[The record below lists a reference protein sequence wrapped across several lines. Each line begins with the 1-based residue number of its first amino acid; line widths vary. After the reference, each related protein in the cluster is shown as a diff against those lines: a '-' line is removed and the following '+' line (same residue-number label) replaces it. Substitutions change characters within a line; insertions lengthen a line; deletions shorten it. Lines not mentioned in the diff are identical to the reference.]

1 MILHAIAVVQASY
14 RIGVKV
20 KPSQNR
26 SPGCADVLSCRY
38 VCGQHCY
45 CMRHKV
51 YFRPRA
57 KGTSEDLG
65 AWRKTPSVSSGVG
78 LVHTLHDWERYKDP
92 VEYRNMSHS
101 HCISH

>member
-1 MILHAIAVVQASY
+1 
-14 RIGVKV
+14 
-20 KPSQNR
+20 
-26 SPGCADVLSCRY
+26 
-38 VCGQHCY
+38 
-45 CMRHKV
+45 MRHKV
-51 YFRPRA
+51 YFRPSA

-101 HCISH
+101 HCHVAVEVGISALTQSSVDRGKVGAL

>member
-1 MILHAIAVVQASY
+1 
-14 RIGVKV
+14 
-20 KPSQNR
+20 
-26 SPGCADVLSCRY
+26 
-38 VCGQHCY
+38 
-45 CMRHKV
+45 MRHKV

-78 LVHTLHDWERYKDP
+78 LVHALHDWERYKDP

-101 HCISH
+101 HCNVLLEVGVSALTQSSVYKSKVAAL